1 MWKQVSVQQLNTC
14 DIFAFKNNDTDV
26 VIKGRM
32 ITGSDNKLKVAV
44 MSSDGAIQTLIDLP
58 EWVTQSTSMLSQE
71 AMFALT
77 RLGYNDVNPDTT
89 ARLKQLLKDKGIIEV
104 PNCTIL
110 QYVPDLEIPDSAWD
124 VE

>member
-14 DIFAFKNNDTDV
+14 DIFAFKNNDTNL

-32 ITGSDNKLKVAV
+32 ITGSDKKLKVAV
-44 MSSDGAIQTLIDLP
+44 MSSDGGIQSLINLP

-77 RLGYNDVNPDTT
+77 RLGYNDVNPDTI
-89 ARLKQLLKDKGIIEV
+89 ARLKQLLKDNGIIEV

>member
-1 MWKQVSVQQLNTC
+1 MWKQVSAQQLNTC
-14 DIFAFKNNDTDV
+14 DIFAFKNNDTNV

-32 ITGSDNKLKVAV
+32 INGSDNKLKVAV

-58 EWVTQSTSMLSQE
+58 KWVTQSTSMLSQE

-77 RLGYNDVNPDTT
+77 RLGYTDVNPDTI
-89 ARLKQLLKDKGIIEV
+89 ARLKQLLKDNGIIEE
-104 PNCTIL
+104 PICTIL
-110 QYVPDLEIPDSAWD
+110 QYVPDLEIPDEAWD

>member
-1 MWKQVSVQQLNTC
+1 MWKQVSMLEINPF
-14 DIFAFKNNDTDV
+14 DIFAFKNNDTNV

-58 EWVTQSTSMLSQE
+58 DWVTQSTSMLSQE
-71 AMFALT
+71 AIFALD
-77 RLGYNDVNPDTT
+77 RLGYDNVNPDTI
-89 ARLKQLLKDKGIIEV
+89 ARLKQLLKDKGIIEA
-104 PNCTIL
+104 PICTIL
-110 QYVPDLEIPDSAWD
+110 KYVPELEIPDEAWD

>member
-14 DIFAFKNNDTDV
+14 DIFAFKNNDTNV

-32 ITGSDNKLKVAV
+32 INGSDNKLKVAV

-58 EWVTQSTSMLSQE
+58 KWVTQSNSMLSQE
-71 AMFALT
+71 AMFALA
-77 RLGYNDVNPDTT
+77 RLGYTDVNPDTI
-89 ARLKQLLKDKGIIEV
+89 ARLKQLLKDNGIIEE
-104 PNCTIL
+104 PICTIL
-110 QYVPDLEIPDSAWD
+110 QYVPDLEIPDEAWD

>member
-14 DIFAFKNNDTDV
+14 DIFAFKNNDTNV

-32 ITGSDNKLKVAV
+32 INGSDNKLKVAV
-44 MSSDGAIQTLIDLP
+44 MSSDGVIQTLIDLP
-58 EWVTQSTSMLSQE
+58 KWVTQSTSMLSQE
-71 AMFALT
+71 AMFALD
-77 RLGYNDVNPDTT
+77 RLGYKDVNPDTI
-89 ARLKQLLKDKGIIEV
+89 ARLKQILKDKGIIEA
-104 PNCTIL
+104 PICTIL

>member
-1 MWKQVSVQQLNTC
+1 MWKQVSMLEINPF
-14 DIFAFKNNDTDV
+14 DIFAFKNNDTNV

-58 EWVTQSTSMLSQE
+58 DWVTQSTSMLSQE
-71 AMFALT
+71 ALFALD
-77 RLGYNDVNPDTT
+77 RLGYDNVNPDTI
-89 ARLKQLLKDKGIIEV
+89 ARLKQLLKDKGIIEA
-104 PNCTIL
+104 PICTIL
-110 QYVPDLEIPDSAWD
+110 KYVPELEIPDEAWD